1 MDKRFANDSPSC
13 DQIGIPDEVLNA
25 IPADSITYKS
35 YVESEATLDRATSQ
49 SFKDAQSELLSL
61 SPEIVQQSIDIL
73 SPYVQDRRMERID
86 KVLSQRTRHTRFL
99 FENPSNPSNVW
110 ACLRTL
116 DSFGIQYVD
125 VIVNSDMYTG
135 KAAVGQKKGMRTAM
149 VCHDAVLYKR
159 LRNETLLTSQCSV
172 FCRDLLAG

>member
-1 MDKRFANDSPSC
+1 MDKRFANDIVISA
-13 DQIGIPDEVLNA
+13 QVGIPEDVLNT

-35 YVESEATLDRATSQ
+35 YVESEAHLDQKISQ
-49 SFKDAQSELLSL
+49 SFKQSHSELLSL
-61 SPEIVQQSIDIL
+61 SPELVQNCIDIL
-73 SPYVQDRRMERID
+73 SPYVQDRRMDRID
-86 KVLSQRTRHTRFL
+86 EVLSQRTRHTRFL

-125 VIVNSDMYTG
+125 VIVHSDSYAG

-149 VCHDAVLYKR
+149 VR
-159 LRNETLLTSQCSV
+159 LSCSNLIL
-172 FCRDLLAG
+172 R

>member
-1 MDKRFANDSPSC
+1 MDRRFATSSSSSDE
-13 DQIGIPDEVLNA
+13 IGIPDEVLNA
-25 IPADSITYKS
+25 IPTDSITYKS
-35 YVESEATLDRATSQ
+35 YVDSEAMLDRATSQ
-49 SFKDAQSELLSL
+49 SFKDSQSELLSL
-61 SPEIVQQSIDIL
+61 STKLVQQSIDIL
-73 SPYVQDRRMERID
+73 SPYVQDRRIERID

-149 VCHDAVLYKR
+149 VCNGAS
-159 LRNETLLTSQCSV
+159 LR
-172 FCRDLLAG
+172 